1 MRHREPTWRS
11 GGHRGGRS
19 GIRGGL
25 RVTAVAIT
33 GLLVA
38 ACGGGGATAAPS
50 GSGEALKVVTTT
62 TILADLVAQ
71 VGGENVS
78 VSSLVPKGGEV
89 HTFDPTPSDVRRIS
103 DADLVVLNGL
113 GLDDW
118 LADLVNDAG
127 TDAPVVKLAENL
139 EGVTYLDGGHTEEEV
154 EATDE
159 EASGTD
165 ADEVVNPHLWLNAA
179 YAAKYAERVAEALAA
194 ADPDH
199 AADYETGLAAYA
211 KVLADLDARAKDRL
225 AAIPEANRTVVS
237 FHDAFPY
244 FAEAYGLTIDGTV
257 VDAPGQDPSAGD
269 VSALIKA
276 IKDKGIKA
284 VFAEA
289 QFNEDLVRT
298 IADESGAVVVSDLYT
313 DSVGDAPAD
322 TYAGMMEWNIEQ
334 VVSALSGS

>member
-1 MRHREPTWRS
+1 VKHQEPTR
-11 GGHRGGRS
+11 RGGVRA
-19 GIRGGL
+19 GF
-25 RVTAVAIT
+25 RVAAVAIA

-38 ACGGGGATAAPS
+38 ACGGGSATEAPP
-50 GSGEALKVVTTT
+50 GGGEALQVVTTT
-62 TILADLVAQ
+62 TILADLVKQ
-71 VGGENVS
+71 VGGENVA
-78 VSSLVPKGGEV
+78 VTSLVPKGGEV

-113 GLDDW
+113 GLDEW
-118 LADLVNDAG
+118 LADLVKDAG
-127 TDAPVVKLAENL
+127 TDAPVVKVAEDL
-139 EGVTYLDGGHTEEEV
+139 EGVDYLDGGQAKEGA
-154 EATDE
+154 ATE
-159 EASGTD
+159 EASG
-165 ADEVVNPHLWLNAA
+165 AHAGEEVNPHLWLNAA
-179 YAAKYAERVAEALAA
+179 YAAKYAERIAEALAA

-225 AAIPEANRTVVS
+225 GAIPEANRTVIS

-269 VSALIKA
+269 VSALIKT

-284 VFAEA
+284 IFAEA
-289 QFNEDLVRT
+289 QFNDDLVRT

-322 TYAGMMEWNIEQ
+322 TYVGMMEWNIEQ
-334 VVSALSGS
+334 VASALSGS